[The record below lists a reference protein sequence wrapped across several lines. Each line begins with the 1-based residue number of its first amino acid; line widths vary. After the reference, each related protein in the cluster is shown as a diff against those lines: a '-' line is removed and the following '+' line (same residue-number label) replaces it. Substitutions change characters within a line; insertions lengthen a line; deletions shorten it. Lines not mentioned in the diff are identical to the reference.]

1 MAKSKANNGEW
12 RYALSEL
19 RYYVVLCGLVLM
31 APLSTVALLWML
43 PAAQAADN
51 WDVEGVN
58 GVLHIRGALTESA
71 CRLEMDS
78 ARQDIRLGEV
88 ATGWL
93 KQIGA
98 RGTPVAFELRLRDCL
113 RSQAASRDERTGA
126 LSWAPGQPAVRV
138 SFSARADRDS
148 PQLIKAQGV
157 SGMGLRMLDE
167 HGRNVRLGSR
177 GEPLWLTP
185 GSNVLVYRIMAE
197 RTAQPLVAGNYYAVV
212 DFHLSYD

>member
-31 APLSTVALLWML
+31 APLSLVALLWML

-93 KQIGA
+93 KQIGRVVRRWRLSCACVIACAA
-98 RGTPVAFELRLRDCL
+98 RPPAGMSVR
-113 RSQAASRDERTGA
+113 ER
-126 LSWAPGQPAVRV
+126 
-138 SFSARADRDS
+138 
-148 PQLIKAQGV
+148 
-157 SGMGLRMLDE
+157 
-167 HGRNVRLGSR
+167 
-177 GEPLWLTP
+177 
-185 GSNVLVYRIMAE
+185 
-197 RTAQPLVAGNYYAVV
+197 
-212 DFHLSYD
+212 